1 MTLFLYLVTDHDF
14 MVNTS
19 LNMYK
24 TVVRVI
30 WQQPSV
36 LTNTVLLV
44 VGRAPIGSI
53 PTYKDNAHYIFPNY
67 GRLYHSQV
75 APSPGPL
82 GMPTIS
88 WLYTE
93 LSSTP
98 ELDVTWFDWGLWNLP
113 IDTYHM
119 YLAPDHTYRFQ
130 LSCSYLT
137 DAVHSAT
144 FSTGVLSHPQCPPV
158 KYYVK

>member
-24 TVVRVI
+24 NVVRVI

-67 GRLYHSQV
+67 GRLYHSLV
-75 APSPGPL
+75 PRPSGVGLGRLCSNFTSFSFLFFLTSFPYFAFHSTYFLFNAPIFLKYMLIVTLKNTGRPGYKA
-82 GMPTIS
+82 M
-88 WLYTE
+88 
-93 LSSTP
+93 
-98 ELDVTWFDWGLWNLP
+98 VTW
-113 IDTYHM
+113 H
-119 YLAPDHTYRFQ
+119 Q
-130 LSCSYLT
+130 
-137 DAVHSAT
+137 
-144 FSTGVLSHPQCPPV
+144 
-158 KYYVK
+158 